1 MSHDKDF
8 HGVAEVVGGGLPEA
22 RVTPRTALMI
32 IDMQYVDAHR
42 DHGIGA
48 AGREAGWTDETEYY
62 FRRVEATVT
71 PNIARILEAFRERG
85 LPVVHVRV
93 MNQRLDSSD
102 TSWRYKVMGVIV
114 PPNVIEADFIPELTP
129 IEGEVV
135 LNKTTSSVFMS
146 TNADFVLR
154 NMGVDSIVM
163 TGVVTNNCVESST
176 RNATDIGYR
185 VMLVHDCC
193 AAWTE
198 EGHNYA
204 LQHLDRNFARVVSTD
219 WVLEQVEAL
228 QGTYTGGG
236 VGAPAPARG

>member
-1 MSHDKDF
+1 MPHHEDF

-22 RVTPRTALMI
+22 RITPRTALMI

-42 DHGIGA
+42 DYGIGA
-48 AGREAGWTDETEYY
+48 VGRNAGWTEAMEYY
-62 FRRVEATVT
+62 FRRVEETVT
-71 PNIARILEAFRERG
+71 PNIARILEAFRRRAM
-85 LPVVHVRV
+85 PVVHVRV
-93 MNQRLDSSD
+93 MNQRLDNSD

-114 PPNVIEADFIPELTP
+114 PPNVTEADFLPELTP
-129 IEGEVV
+129 AEGEIV

-154 NMGVDSIVM
+154 NMGVESIVM

-185 VMLVHDCC
+185 VMLVQDCC

-204 LQHLDRNFARVVSTD
+204 LQHLDCNFARVVSTD
-219 WVLEQVEAL
+219 WVVEQVAAMD
-228 QGTYTGGG
+228 GTYVGS
-236 VGAPAPARG
+236 GAPPRDCR

>member
-1 MSHDKDF
+1 MADNTDF
-8 HGVAEVVGGGLPEA
+8 HGVAEVVGGGLPDV

-32 IDMQYVDAHR
+32 IDMQLVDAHR

-48 AGREAGWTDETEYY
+48 SGRRSGWTDQMEYY
-62 FRRVEATVT
+62 FRRVEEIVT
-71 PNIARILEAFRERG
+71 PNIARILEAFRAQG

-93 MNQRLDSSD
+93 MNQRLDNRD
-102 TSWRYKVMGVIV
+102 TSWRYKVMGVVV
-114 PPNVIEADFIPELTP
+114 PPDAIEAEFLPELAP

-154 NMGVDSIVM
+154 NMGVESIVM

-185 VMLVHDCC
+185 VMLVGDCC

-204 LQHLDRNFARVVSTD
+204 LRHLDRNFARVVDTE
-219 WVLEQVEAL
+219 WVLGQVEQVETPDAAAA
-228 QGTYTGGG
+228 G
-236 VGAPAPARG
+236 